1 MKQLKKIM
9 NLMIVF
15 VGVLVTTLTIS
26 AASQAVINIT
36 NNPAQTGV
44 SMEGHTYSAYKVFD
58 LELTDADPVGYLYTI
73 SEDFVEFFKMKNGG
87 SEEELNTVAIE
98 YLETNNIATVA
109 KELREYVITNNIAAT
124 ATSPKVLKGEESTR
138 ITVDQL
144 GYYLVLDNGN
154 GTSNNAGSVI
164 SAAALGTTDTELNI
178 SLKASGPT
186 IDKEIYQ
193 NDTESWGPV
202 GDNQIG
208 DKVEYRIITTIPDP
222 TGYTNYSYQ
231 LNDSMTDGLTFN
243 NDIEVYVGSK
253 TNGGVRLSD
262 AYYTMTNV
270 SNRTFSLNVDIMQG
284 IANQVFAPQDQL
296 YVYYSATLN
305 ENAIVADGSN
315 DNTVE
320 LEYSNNPYD
329 ESSKDTTPEITV
341 RDYTFKINV
350 LKTKE
355 DGQSPLAAAEFEI
368 HESDGTPL
376 TFTQSTKEDGTM
388 VYVVSN
394 ANEASK
400 TLISPANGKFE
411 IIGLDDATKYTMYE
425 TKAPEG
431 YNAMKPIDFTINA
444 AYDAN
449 GQIQQVTVTSNG
461 TIVVGGFELGTTIVN
476 TSGFKL
482 PDTGGAGTTLF
493 TVVGLGLVVVA
504 VIVLVRRN
512 QTRKYN

>member
-284 IANQVFAPQDQL
+284 IA
-296 YVYYSATLN
+296 
-305 ENAIVADGSN
+305 
-315 DNTVE
+315 
-320 LEYSNNPYD
+320 
-329 ESSKDTTPEITV
+329 
-341 RDYTFKINV
+341 
-350 LKTKE
+350 
-355 DGQSPLAAAEFEI
+355 
-368 HESDGTPL
+368 
-376 TFTQSTKEDGTM
+376 
-388 VYVVSN
+388 
-394 ANEASK
+394 
-400 TLISPANGKFE
+400 
-411 IIGLDDATKYTMYE
+411 
-425 TKAPEG
+425 
-431 YNAMKPIDFTINA
+431 
-444 AYDAN
+444 
-449 GQIQQVTVTSNG
+449 
-461 TIVVGGFELGTTIVN
+461 
-476 TSGFKL
+476 
-482 PDTGGAGTTLF
+482 
-493 TVVGLGLVVVA
+493 
-504 VIVLVRRN
+504 
-512 QTRKYN
+512 